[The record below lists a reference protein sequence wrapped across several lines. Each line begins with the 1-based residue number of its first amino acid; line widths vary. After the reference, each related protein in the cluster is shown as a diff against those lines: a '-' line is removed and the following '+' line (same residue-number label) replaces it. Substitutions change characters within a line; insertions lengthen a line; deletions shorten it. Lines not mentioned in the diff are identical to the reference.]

1 MFLWAGLHQ
10 ACIRN
15 HSGAV
20 KDLKFGRN
28 ERIYVYFE
36 VIMFFRKD
44 PPQTEGRRD
53 ADPLIKTAPDR
64 DPPRRSRAGA
74 GEGQQWC
81 KAIVVCRVSEITSQV
96 KSSQVDLENG
106 RQ

>member
-10 ACIRN
+10 ACISN

-44 PPQTEGRRD
+44 PPQTEGRRHAHLRIKSPPALVD
-53 ADPLIKTAPDR
+53 ALER
-64 DPPRRSRAGA
+64 GRSD
-74 GEGQQWC
+74 
-81 KAIVVCRVSEITSQV
+81 VVTVTRLW
-96 KSSQVDLENG
+96 LEP
-106 RQ
+106 

>member
-44 PPQTEGRRD
+44 PPQTEGRRHAD
-53 ADPLIKTAPDR
+53 AG
-64 DPPRRSRAGA
+64 SRNQNAAGKRKPTTDHA
-74 GEGQQWC
+74 AWLE
-81 KAIVVCRVSEITSQV
+81 AHRVMNVV
-96 KSSQVDLENG
+96 KL
-106 RQ
+106 

>member
-28 ERIYVYFE
+28 ERIYVHFE

-44 PPQTEGRRD
+44 PPQTEGRRN
-53 ADPLIKTAPDR
+53 ADPLIKTSPGGGSGHVTHFSADHLYAAP
-64 DPPRRSRAGA
+64 
-74 GEGQQWC
+74 
-81 KAIVVCRVSEITSQV
+81 
-96 KSSQVDLENG
+96 LE
-106 RQ
+106 